1 MTATRRHGR
10 IFASG
15 GGLRLTVLAFCAG
28 LLALMWIG
36 LAYQLSFERD
46 YAIERRESE
55 NDNLARLFEEHV
67 RRTLAAASVTLKQL
81 ETEYRQHGGRLNL
94 ARYFD
99 DRRAELEP
107 YSILSVIDEH
117 GDLMLSTLPFARPQN
132 LRNVENF
139 QIHSRET
146 SQDVFISKPRLG
158 VVTGSPTIYLSRRM
172 NKADGSFGGYTVV
185 GMDAQYFSRF
195 YDQIDLGPDSVV
207 VLLGRDGVIRARRS
221 DTSSSEK
228 AVGRDMHGAAL
239 FGVHLPHAEHGK
251 YRATSPIDGIKRLY
265 SYLTIKGYP
274 LVTLVGTSEAATL
287 ARFEERKK
295 TYLWAAGVAS
305 VVIFAFAALVLLQ
318 TSRGAR
324 VTEEL
329 HTSEEK
335 LLDYTARMR
344 ALSGRIVALQEEERL
359 AVARELHDEIG
370 QGLTA
375 VKIYLQ
381 AAELTCEGCERTLS
395 TESLHEA
402 LLTVAKI
409 LEQVRGL
416 SLNLRPMQLDDLG
429 LTVALSSLVARDAAT
444 AGWIAHFDE
453 DLSAERLDSNI
464 ELACYRVAQEALTNV
479 MRHAGASEVW
489 ITLRRSDQALLLTV
503 RDNGRGFDLASAR
516 SVTGTPHLGLLGME
530 ERVKNM
536 AGQFE
541 ILTGSGE
548 GTEVQASFPIATAV
562 AGTAALA

>member
-1 MTATRRHGR
+1 MTAARWQGR
-10 IFASG
+10 VLAGG

-28 LLALMWIG
+28 LLALMWTG
-36 LAYQLSFERD
+36 LAIQLSFERD
-46 YAIERRESE
+46 YTIERREAE
-55 NDNLARLFEEHV
+55 NDNIARLFEEHV

-99 DRRAELEP
+99 DRRDELEP

-132 LRNVENF
+132 LREVVNF
-139 QIHSRET
+139 QIHSRDA
-146 SQDVFISKPRLG
+146 SQDVFIAKPRLG
-158 VVTGSPTIYLSRRM
+158 VVTGRPTIYLSRRM
-172 NKADGSFGGYTVV
+172 NKADGSFGGYTVG
-185 GMDAQYFSRF
+185 GMGTQYFSRF

-221 DTSSSEK
+221 DAISSEK
-228 AVGRDMHGAAL
+228 GVGREMHGTAL
-239 FGVHLPHAEHGK
+239 FSVHLKNAENGK
-251 YRATSPIDGIKRLY
+251 FRATSPIDGVKRLY
-265 SYLTIKGYP
+265 SYRAIKGYP
-274 LVTLVGTSEAATL
+274 LVTLVGTSEAAAL
-287 ARFEERKK
+287 ARVEERKK
-295 TYLWAAGVAS
+295 TYLWAAGAAS
-305 VVIFAFAALVLLQ
+305 AVIFAFAAVVLFQ

-329 HTSEEK
+329 RTSEEK

-375 VKIYLQ
+375 VKIHLQ
-381 AAELTCEGCERTLS
+381 AAKLTCEGCERSFS
-395 TESLHEA
+395 TENLHEA
-402 LLTVAKI
+402 LLTVANI
-409 LEQVRGL
+409 LEQVRSL

-429 LTVALSSLVARDAAT
+429 LTVALSSLVARDAGT

-453 DLSAERLDSNI
+453 DLSAKRLDSNL

-479 MRHAGASEVW
+479 MRHAGATEVW
-489 ITLRRSDQALLLTV
+489 ITLRRTDQALLLTV

-516 SVTGTPHLGLLGME
+516 STGGTPHLGLLGME
-530 ERVKNM
+530 ERVRNM

-541 ILTGSGE
+541 IRTRGGE
-548 GTEVQASFPIATAV
+548 GTEVRTSFPIATAV